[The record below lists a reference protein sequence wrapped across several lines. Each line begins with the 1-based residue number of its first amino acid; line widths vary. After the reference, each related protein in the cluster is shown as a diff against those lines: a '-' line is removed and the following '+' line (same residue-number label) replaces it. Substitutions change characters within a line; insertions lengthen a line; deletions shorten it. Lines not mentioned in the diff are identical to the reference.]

1 MKKIFKRK
9 FKSTDNK
16 TDYVNCVNDLI
27 KHEKVIQ
34 MENYIQHGNVTCL
47 EHCIHVSY
55 YSYLICKKLKL
66 NYKAAARAGLLHDL
80 FLYDWHIVKQNN
92 KLHGFTHPKVAL
104 NNAKKYFDLDN
115 KESEI
120 IRKHMW
126 PMTIIPPKYL
136 ESYVVLMVDKYCAI
150 KEYIKKKNT
159 YKLKIISEI

>member
-1 MKKIFKRK
+1 MKKIFRK
-9 FKSTDNK
+9 NLKNTDNK
-16 TDYVNCVNDLI
+16 TDYIHCVNDLI

-34 MENYIQHGNVTCL
+34 MQNYIQHGTVTCL
-47 EHCIHVSY
+47 EHSLHVSY

-80 FLYDWHIVKQNN
+80 FLYDWHIVKKNN
-92 KLHGFTHPKVAL
+92 KLHGFTHPKIAL
-104 NNAKKYFDLDN
+104 NNAKKYFEINN

-120 IRKHMW
+120 IKKHMW

-150 KEYIKKKNT
+150 KEYIKKTNT
-159 YKLKIISEI
+159 YNLNIISEI